1 MENKNVL
8 LALVLMVMVWAGFN
22 LFQSPS
28 SAPSSPEVTPATAI
42 SQVSDAAPVAAS
54 APAAAFD
61 PAPDTAAVIR
71 DIVVETDKYQAVF
84 STAGANLKS
93 LQLNGFRESRE
104 AGSGPVSLVDPD
116 LGQPT
121 LNLHGQ
127 GDWQFSEGLR
137 FTTNLAEDV
146 LRVGTGDEA
155 QLVFSARGPDGSVVE
170 KIFSFTGDRYD
181 FGLQVRIH
189 NSSEQERQGQIVL
202 TLEQPWDEQHAEQ
215 AGRSFVGPSMLI
227 EGKVK
232 KFKDKELQQG
242 PVRIDNGVAWTA
254 FEDKYFIA
262 SLIPLERNG
271 EQVVLEMVDN
281 RIANRLLSSGFSL
294 APGKSRE
301 FSYQVFF
308 GPKDLEVL
316 GKVGHDLEKAVNF
329 GFFNILAKPL
339 LAVLKFFHGNL
350 IRNYGFAIIMLTAL
364 IKLIFWPLTHKS
376 YKSMRDMQKL
386 QPEMQTLREKFKD
399 DKERMNREIME
410 LYRSKR
416 VNPMGGC
423 LPMFVQIPVFFALY
437 RVLLEAIELR
447 HEPFMFWIADLSA
460 KDPYYITP
468 IIMGGTMFLQQK
480 MSPSTMDPQQAKI
493 FMFLPLVFTFMFLNF
508 PSGLVIYW
516 LVNNVLTILQ
526 QWYINRG
533 GKKAVA
539 AS

>member
-28 SAPSSPEVTPATAI
+28 SVPAPPEVAPVAAV
-42 SQVSDAAPVAAS
+42 SQVSDSVSVAAS
-54 APAAAFD
+54 APVAAFD
-61 PAPDTAAVIR
+61 PAPDTEAVIR
-71 DIVVETDKYQAVF
+71 DIVVETDKFQAVF
-84 STAGANLKS
+84 SAAGANLKS
-93 LQLNGFRESRE
+93 LQLKGFRTSRE
-104 AGSGPVSLVDPD
+104 AGSGLVSMVDPA
-116 LGQPT
+116 LGHPT
-121 LNLHGQ
+121 LGVQGQ
-127 GDWQFSEGLR
+127 GDWQFGEELR
-137 FTTNLAEDV
+137 FSANFADEV
-146 LRVGTGDEA
+146 LQVVPGEQA

-170 KIFSFTGDRYD
+170 KIYSFSGDRYD

-189 NSSEQERQGQIVL
+189 NGSQQERQGQIVL
-202 TLEQPWDEQHAEQ
+202 TLQQPWDEQHAEQ
-215 AGRSFVGPSMLI
+215 AGRSFVGPSMLV

-232 KFKDKELQQG
+232 KFKEKELQQG
-242 PVRIDNGVAWTA
+242 PVRIDNGVAWTG
-254 FEDKYFIA
+254 FEDKYFLA

-271 EQVVLEMVDN
+271 EQFVLETVDK
-281 RIANRLLSSGFSL
+281 RIVNRLLSPGFSL
-294 APGKSRE
+294 APGKTQE

-316 GKVGHDLEKAVNF
+316 GAVGHDLDKAVNF
-329 GFFNILAKPL
+329 GFFNMLAKPL

-350 IRNYGFAIIMLTAL
+350 ISNYGFAIIMLTGL

-386 QPEMQTLREKFKD
+386 QPEMQALREKFKD

-516 LVNNVLTILQ
+516 LVNNILTILQ
-526 QWYINRG
+526 QWFINRG